1 LRTDGGL
8 RIAEIRNPEERV
20 VPTSLV
26 GYDIVMDPAMINHV
40 ETKPGVCGGKPC
52 IVGTRIRVQ
61 DIYVWHEL
69 VGKSPDEIVSDF
81 PQLSLADVHAALAYY
96 WDNRE
101 TIQQQMKDAEELVE
115 GMKLRYPSKLRE
127 KLAKDAAGN
136 PLPS

>member
-1 LRTDGGL
+1 
-8 RIAEIRNPEERV
+8 
-20 VPTSLV
+20 
-26 GYDIVMDPAMINHV
+26 MINHV